1 VSEQTTLSLL
11 PVDGGDPIEFRPRAL
26 VVAGFTGR
34 DRAAVEH
41 HLAELAELGVA
52 EPAQIPS
59 FYRLPADL
67 VTAADSITV
76 GGEQTSGEVEPVLFR
91 HQGRFYVGLGS
102 DHTARDLEGVDIALS
117 KAACPKVV
125 GTEVI
130 AYDDAVAHWDRL
142 ALRSWTGREGELYQQ
157 GHAGE
162 LLPIP
167 ELLALMEARGE
178 VVEDGTV
185 VFLGTLSLLASSFV
199 YSDRW
204 AFEMAL
210 PDGTTLTCSYDVGVE
225 NNQPEV
231 MT

>member
-67 VTAADSITV
+67 VTAADSIAV

-91 HQGRFYVGLGS
+91 HEGRFYVGLGS

-130 AYDDAVAHWDRL
+130 AYDDAV
-142 ALRSWTGREGELYQQ
+142 
-157 GHAGE
+157 
-162 LLPIP
+162 PIP

>member
-1 VSEQTTLSLL
+1 MSETTLSLL
-11 PVDGGDPIEFRPRAL
+11 PADGGEPIAFRPRAL

-34 DRAAVEH
+34 DRAAVAE
-41 HLAELAELGVA
+41 HLAELAQLGVA
-52 EPAQIPS
+52 EPAEIPA
-59 FYRLPADL
+59 FYRLPVEL

-76 GGEQTSGEVEPVLFR
+76 AGAQTSGEVEPVLFC
-91 HQGRFYVGLGS
+91 HDGRLYVGVGS
-102 DHTARDLEGVDIALS
+102 DHTARDLEGVDIARS

-125 GTEVI
+125 GTDVI
-130 AYDDAVAHWDRL
+130 EYGDAVAHWDRL
-142 ALRSWTGREGELYQQ
+142 ALRAWTGREGEPYQD

-167 ELLALMEARGE
+167 ELLELMEARGE
-178 VVEDGTV
+178 ALQDGTV
-185 VFLGTLSLLASSFV
+185 VFLGTLSLLAHSFV

-225 NNQPEV
+225 DNQPEV
-231 MT
+231 IT